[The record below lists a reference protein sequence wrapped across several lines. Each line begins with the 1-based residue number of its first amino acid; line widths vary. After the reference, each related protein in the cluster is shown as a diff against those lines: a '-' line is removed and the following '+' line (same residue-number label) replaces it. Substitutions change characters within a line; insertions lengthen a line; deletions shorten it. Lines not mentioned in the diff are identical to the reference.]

1 MLRFSAEVDGVETL
15 NRGFNRVEHF
25 ISDFRSIWPAVA
37 QEFYAIQEEQFGSEG
52 AHGASGKWAPLSPVY
67 AKYKAKAFPGALI
80 LQAERGLYESLTS
93 PDAPDSIFRM
103 TEDELTTGTQ
113 REGAQAHQRGSGRM
127 PARPPIALTEAD
139 KRRMQK
145 AIQSRLV
152 AFTRQCGFEV
162 LENAA

>member
-1 MLRFSAEVDGVETL
+1 MIRFSAEVDGIETL
-15 NRGFNRVEHF
+15 NRSFNRVEQY

-37 QEFYAIQEEQFGSEG
+37 QEFYAVEKLQFDSQG
-52 AHGASGKWAPLSPVY
+52 AHGSSGKWAPLSPVY
-67 AKYKAKAFPGALI
+67 AKYKAIAFPGAPI
-80 LQAERGLYESLTS
+80 LQRERSLYESLTS

-103 TEDELTTGTQ
+103 TEDELTIGTQ

-127 PARPPIALTEAD
+127 PARPPIALTEDD

-145 AIQSRLV
+145 AIQAQLV
-152 AFTRQCGFEV
+152 RFVRQAGFEV

>member
-1 MLRFSAEVDGVETL
+1 MIRFEASVDGVETL
-15 NRGFNRVEHF
+15 NRAFNRVEQQ

-37 QEFYAIQEEQFGSEG
+37 QEFYAIEDEQFASEG
-52 AHGASGKWAPLSPVY
+52 GHGSSGRWAALSPAY
-67 AKYKAKAFPGALI
+67 AKYKAKAFPGAPI

-103 TEDELTTGTQ
+103 TEDELTIGTQ
-113 REGAQAHQRGSGRM
+113 REGATAHQRGSGRM

-139 KRRMQK
+139 KTRIQK

-152 AFTRQCGFEV
+152 QFVRQAGFQV
-162 LENAA
+162 LESAA